1 MSDIVTPR
9 QRRAIESLLT
19 TADTTQAAEL
29 AGVSRQTIYRWMTEP
44 QFNQALKAGT
54 TAALDGIS
62 RNLVSTAKKAVRELD
77 KILDGPD
84 PRPKARA
91 ADIVLARL
99 MQLRELVDLE
109 ARITELEKRVR

>member
-1 MSDIVTPR
+1 MGEIVTPK

-29 AGVSRQTIYRWMTEP
+29 AGVSRQTIYRWMTEEP
-44 QFNQALKAGT
+44 FTQALKAGT
-54 TAALDGIS
+54 AAALDGIS
-62 RNLVSTAKKAVRELD
+62 RNLVSTAQKAVRELD

-84 PRPKARA
+84 PGPKARA

-109 ARITELEKRVR
+109 ARITELERRAK